1 MEVHRDLPT
10 VLHSDVLRQKVVQC
24 VEQPFAGD
32 GVPGFQADAVLIGMH
47 PGIRAAAP
55 LDLGLLGGNL
65 EKRLLK
71 HLLHRDRIVLNLP
84 TVVLCAVVTE
94 RQ

>member
-47 PGIRAAAP
+47 PESVRLHP
-55 LDLGLLGGNL
+55 LISGFS
-65 EKRLLK
+65 EVTLK
-71 HLLHRDRIVLNLP
+71 S
-84 TVVLCAVVTE
+84 AS
-94 RQ
+94 